1 MSDIKRFNTE
11 EEMLNYAKEKG
22 NFDKEKKTAT
32 LSKKDVH
39 NLVLNYLQ
47 AFLN

>member
-1 MSDIKRFNTE
+1 MSDIKRFNSE

-22 NFDKEKKTAT
+22 NFDKEKTAT

>member
-1 MSDIKRFNTE
+1 MSDIKRFNT
-11 EEMLNYAKEKG
+11 
-22 NFDKEKKTAT
+22 EKKTAT